1 MLKSLLGL
9 VVLTAAL
16 TAAEPGRG
24 LHREVVQP
32 GLPGLLLARDGKAQ
46 VEIVVLA
53 PASAVARF
61 AARELKTCLD
71 QATGADFPLR
81 EARSGTTPAIIVGGN
96 PWLRG
101 WGVDTAALPR
111 DGFAIRRAGDL
122 LLIAGRDDPLADPER
137 SLASGHWAQYY
148 ERGTLFGVYH
158 FLERFLGVR
167 FYFPG
172 ELGSII
178 PSVREPIIPAVA
190 IDEAPDF
197 PIREM
202 SWYNQP
208 WFGGADA
215 KSVQRMQNLQRL
227 RLRGATASIPNCH
240 GLARLGL
247 AERFA
252 ASRPEFFALLANGRR
267 DNDLSQ
273 PGHHGHLCYS
283 DPGLEEEL
291 FRTARAFLLGQPAA
305 AAGVRCA
312 YGEVWDI
319 SGFQPGYFNLMPQDG
334 HSTLNFCRCATCSPR
349 YQAGKASEVVWDFT
363 ARVARRLLEAQVPGE
378 LTAMAYGS
386 CLPVPETVIPGNVK
400 VMVALSG
407 PWSERDPA
415 LLAGEL
421 ALIDAWTAKLGGRRV
436 WLWNY
441 LNNYAGQ
448 IPAGVP
454 SLAPR
459 CIAAYYRR
467 LTGRIDGAF
476 LESEVDSYLANY
488 LNWSVAM
495 AVLWNTSTDVEA
507 FLAEHHHLMF
517 GAGAAPMRSFHDLL
531 EERWMTRGL
540 GRTSLRPDGFV
551 ITPPSDAD
559 LWQNIYDDAFLAR
572 LDGLVAAALLLAK
585 DEPASRARIGL
596 IQAEVLGTL
605 LRVRGR
611 HVARERD
618 VSSQIA
624 VIPRLPSGAG
634 LVIDGRLD
642 EPAWEAAADLGLVA
656 LGDQA
661 VLVHTRVRGLW
672 DDGQLYLGFDCEE
685 PRTGDL
691 NVSPRSHDDVAVWQ
705 DSSVEIFL
713 DPEGRRQ
720 DYRQLIVNAAGSLS
734 DARLVF
740 EPRSQDWAWESA
752 ARVGTS
758 VGAGRW
764 VAELAIPA
772 AALGPLPMQAG
783 RSLVANFNRSRNL
796 QRSAPGENQMYS
808 WSPYLDRSFH
818 DLPRFGSLLLA
829 ERAEEPV
836 PRNGGFESLDAG
848 GLPTAWK
855 VSGAWNGRVQ
865 TDPAWFRDGA
875 RSLRLDGGEG
885 AVELA
890 QGLPALVPDARYRL
904 AFAVRAE
911 GLPLGGTEA
920 GVTVLVLAKGVLAM
934 TRPAFTGSFAWS
946 RHLLEF
952 TAPAEGQEVLVRLVA
967 RQASGRVWFD
977 GFRLERL
984 GTAP

>member
-1 MLKSLLGL
+1 MIKCLLGL
-9 VVLTAAL
+9 VMLTAAL

-24 LHREVVQP
+24 IHREVVQP
-32 GLPGLLLARDGKAQ
+32 GLPDLLLARDGKAQ
-46 VEIVVLA
+46 AEIVVLA

-61 AARELKTCLD
+61 AARELKTHLD
-71 QATGADFPLR
+71 QATGADFPIR
-81 EARSGTTPAIIVGGN
+81 EVRSGITPAIVVGGN

-111 DGFAIRRAGDL
+111 DGFAIRRAGDVL
-122 LLIAGRDDPLADPER
+122 IIAGRDDPLADPER
-137 SLASGHWAQYY
+137 SLAGGLWGMSY

-172 ELGSII
+172 ELGTIV
-178 PSVREPIIPAVA
+178 PVQRELAIPAVA

-202 SWYNQP
+202 SWYDQP
-208 WFGGADA
+208 WFGGADGKTA
-215 KSVQRMQNLQRL
+215 QRGQGLQRL
-227 RLRGATASIPNCH
+227 RLRGATASIPNNH
-240 GLARLGL
+240 GLSRLSL
-247 AERFA
+247 SERFA
-252 ASRPEFFALLANGRR
+252 ASNPEYFALLANGQR
-267 DNDLSQ
+267 DNDLSL

-283 DPGLEEEL
+283 DPGLADEI
-291 FRTARAFLLGQPAA
+291 FRHARAFLLGQPAA
-305 AAGVRCA
+305 VVGARCK
-312 YGEVWDI
+312 YGAIWDI
-319 SGFQPGYFNLMPQDG
+319 SGFQPGYFNIMPQDG
-334 HSTLNFCRCATCSPR
+334 HSELNFCRCAACAPR
-349 YQAGKASEVVWDFT
+349 YDAGKASDVVWDFT
-363 ARVARRLLEAQVPGE
+363 ARIAARLQAERIPGE
-378 LTAMAYGS
+378 ITAMAYSS
-386 CLPVPETVIPGNVK
+386 CLPVPETVIPSNVK

-415 LLAGEL
+415 MLATEL
-421 ALIDAWTAKLGGRRV
+421 ALIDGWIAKLGRRDY
-436 WLWNY
+436 LWNY

-448 IPAGVP
+448 IPTGIP

-459 CIAAYYRR
+459 AIAAYYHR
-467 LTGRIDGAF
+467 LAGRIDGAF
-476 LESEVDSYLANY
+476 LLNGVDSYIANY

-495 AVLWNTSTDVEA
+495 AVLWNTSIDVEA
-507 FLAEHHHLMF
+507 FLAEHHRLMF

-624 VIPRLPSGAG
+624 VIPRLPPGAG
-634 LVIDGRLD
+634 LVVDGRLD

-691 NVSPRSHDDVAVWQ
+691 NVSPRAHDDGAVWQ

-758 VGAGRW
+758 VEAGRW

-829 ERAEEPV
+829 ERAEQPV

-890 QGLPALVPDARYRL
+890 QGLPALVPGARYRL

-911 GLPLGGTEA
+911 GLPLGGTGA
-920 GVTVLVLAKGVLAM
+920 GVTVLVLGKSVLAL
-934 TRPAFTGSFAWS
+934 TQPAFTGSFAWS

-967 RQASGRVWFD
+967 RQATGRVWFD
-977 GFRLERL
+977 SFRLERL
-984 GTAP
+984 SAAP